1 MENVGR
7 GFPAEILE
15 MPLDGQFRKSIQQ
28 HLDSLRGF
36 SGSIEL
42 RQGIVVGQQV
52 VARAAAFLRTGDEV
66 RPTEALDEHREAA
79 R

>member
-1 MENVGR
+1 MCPSAAVIQSANGSTVAVVNDGRIEMSPVTVGLTN
-7 GFPAEILE
+7 GTA
-15 MPLDGQFRKSIQQ
+15 
-28 HLDSLRGF
+28 
-36 SGSIEL
+36 IEL
-42 RQGIVVGQQV
+42 RDGLAVGQQV